1 MAASQKRKEINEKK
15 KPGKQ
20 KKHKRDT
27 EIKTISH
34 SSKLTFLTSF
44 FKTAVLWNF
53 DKIL

>member
-27 EIKTISH
+27 EIKNI
-34 SSKLTFLTSF
+34 L
-44 FKTAVLWNF
+44 AVLWNF